1 MQPTNYLLISIS
13 NNNINDLA
21 EQLLIAISIS

>member
-1 MQPTNYLLISIS
+1 MHTTNYLLISIS
-13 NNNINDLA
+13 INNINDLA

>member
-1 MQPTNYLLISIS
+1 MQPTNHLLISIS

-21 EQLLIAISIS
+21 NQLLIAISIS